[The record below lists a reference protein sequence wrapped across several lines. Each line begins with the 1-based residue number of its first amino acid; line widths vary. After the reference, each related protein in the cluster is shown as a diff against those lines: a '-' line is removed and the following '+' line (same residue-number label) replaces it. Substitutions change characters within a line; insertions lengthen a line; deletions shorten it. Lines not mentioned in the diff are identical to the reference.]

1 MISINW
7 LRLSLFKIDLGI
19 PVDLADAHR
28 IDARC
33 PETFD
38 LDKRRGMAAQKATA
52 PLSMRRAAP
61 GQNIA
66 CISAEIFMVAK
77 LEKVSDTA

>member
-52 PLSMRRAAP
+52 PLSMRRALRVRTLPA
-61 GQNIA
+61 
-66 CISAEIFMVAK
+66 SAQK
-77 LEKVSDTA
+77 SSW